1 MIQKLWKRN
10 NSLKN
15 RLFQLIMLGTIV
27 SILVSFIL
35 SRMTIS
41 SVEKEQIHSAMQ
53 FSLDQICSCFD
64 QGYLNLVNIMQNL
77 EAKGSCG
84 EAVITYLEQPE
95 TYDKRVQKQHV
106 EEQIA
111 NTLFTNLNVRRI
123 SYQDSESG
131 EVLFSG
137 GSVYG
142 ETTEQAKKLKQM
154 GDNLFYGI
162 ENSSNA
168 YHSKYL
174 ISMKKEKQYFE
185 NDLLDIYLALQID
198 DNTDKADYKLLQLDG
213 NMKIIYSECAD
224 FQEGETLDIAR
235 GDEKTEEGFQR
246 NGYYLLLKKNQM
258 GFYYALSLPLSVYN
272 RETNIWQKRSIIVS
286 LIILALFYSIVLAI
300 YQMIGKPIRKLR
312 EEIKETG
319 KGNFEAIKSDMG
331 IEEFDQVL
339 ETISQ
344 MRRNIKQLQEQER
357 TGYELRKKAELEKL
371 MYQINPHFV
380 LNTLYSVQWMAQ
392 KEGNLEIRGFVHDL
406 MVILSYNLGKEKA
419 VSTLRTEVE
428 IARKYIEIQK
438 QRYDF
443 EIMLEVEEGEYLDEP
458 TIRMLLQP
466 LIENSL
472 QHGLGES
479 GRLEVWIFEDTS
491 RNYAA
496 IIVRD
501 YGEGLNMEEY
511 DRICRPLGVEPESP
525 QKAGIGFRYV
535 RYMLE
540 AFYGEK
546 AILNVNSAI
555 GKGTKINILIPLRER
570 AGGHRPGEN
579 IGEEKH

>member
-198 DNTDKADYKLLQLDG
+198 NTDKADYKLLQLDG

-344 MRRNIKQLQEQER
+344 MHRNIKQLQEQER

>member
-15 RLFQLIMLGTIV
+15 RLFQLIVLGTIV

-185 NDLLDIYLALQID
+185 NDLLDIYLALQI

-540 AFYGEK
+540 SFYGEK

>member
-35 SRMTIS
+35 SRVTIS

-111 NTLFTNLNVRRI
+111 NTLFTNLNVRWI

-162 ENSSNA
+162 ENSINA

-198 DNTDKADYKLLQLDG
+198 NTDKADYKLLQLDE

-235 GDEKTEEGFQR
+235 GEEKTEEGFQR

-428 IARKYIEIQK
+428 IASKYIEIQK

-479 GRLEVWIFEDTS
+479 GRLELWIFEDTS

-540 AFYGEK
+540 SFYGEK

>member
-198 DNTDKADYKLLQLDG
+198 NTDKADYKLQQLDG

>member
-198 DNTDKADYKLLQLDG
+198 NTDKADYKLLQLDG

-235 GDEKTEEGFQR
+235 GDEKTEEVFQR

-540 AFYGEK
+540 SFYGEK

>member
-35 SRMTIS
+35 SRMMIS

-185 NDLLDIYLALQID
+185 NDLLDIYLALQI

-491 RNYAA
+491 RNYVA

-540 AFYGEK
+540 SFYGEK

>member
-185 NDLLDIYLALQID
+185 NDLLDIYLALQI

-540 AFYGEK
+540 SFYGEK

-570 AGGHRPGEN
+570 AGGHKPGEN

>member
-35 SRMTIS
+35 SRKTIS

-185 NDLLDIYLALQID
+185 NDLLDIYLALQI

-491 RNYAA
+491 RNYVA

-540 AFYGEK
+540 SFYGEK

>member
-35 SRMTIS
+35 ARMTIS

-137 GSVYG
+137 GSVYE
-142 ETTEQAKKLKQM
+142 ETIEQAKKLKQV
-154 GDNLFYGI
+154 GGNLFYGI

-198 DNTDKADYKLLQLDG
+198 NTDKADYKLLQLDE
-213 NMKIIYSECAD
+213 NRKIIYSECAD
-224 FQEGETLDIAR
+224 FQEGETLDTAR
-235 GDEKTEEGFQR
+235 GEEKTEEGFQR

-272 RETNIWQKRSIIVS
+272 RETNIWQKRSIIAS

-392 KEGNLEIRGFVHDL
+392 KEGKPEIRGFVHDL
-406 MVILSYNLGKEKA
+406 MVILSYNLGKEKT

-472 QHGLGES
+472 QHGLGER
-479 GRLEVWIFEDTS
+479 GRLELWIFEDTS
-491 RNYAA
+491 RNYAV

-535 RYMLE
+535 R
-540 AFYGEK
+540 
-546 AILNVNSAI
+546 
-555 GKGTKINILIPLRER
+555 
-570 AGGHRPGEN
+570 
-579 IGEEKH
+579 

>member
-142 ETTEQAKKLKQM
+142 EITEQAKKLKQM

-198 DNTDKADYKLLQLDG
+198 NTDKADYKLLQLDE

-235 GDEKTEEGFQR
+235 GEEKMEEGFQR

-479 GRLEVWIFEDTS
+479 GRLELWIFEDTS

-540 AFYGEK
+540 SFYGEK

>member
-35 SRMTIS
+35 SRMMIS

-198 DNTDKADYKLLQLDG
+198 NTDKADYKLLQLDG

-235 GDEKTEEGFQR
+235 GDEKTEEGFQQ

-491 RNYAA
+491 RNYVA

-501 YGEGLNMEEY
+501 YCEGLNMEEY

-540 AFYGEK
+540 SFYGEK

>member
-95 TYDKRVQKQHV
+95 TYDKRIQKQHV

-185 NDLLDIYLALQID
+185 NDLLDIYLALQI

>member
-198 DNTDKADYKLLQLDG
+198 NTDKADYKLLQLDG

-235 GDEKTEEGFQR
+235 GEEKTEEGFQR

>member
-198 DNTDKADYKLLQLDG
+198 NTDKADYKLLQLDG

-272 RETNIWQKRSIIVS
+272 RETNIWQKGSIIVS

>member
-198 DNTDKADYKLLQLDG
+198 NTDKADYKLLQLDG

-235 GDEKTEEGFQR
+235 GDEKTEEGFQQ

-312 EEIKETG
+312 EEIKETR

-491 RNYAA
+491 RNYVA

-540 AFYGEK
+540 SFYGEK

>member
-27 SILVSFIL
+27 SILVGFIL
-35 SRMTIS
+35 SWMTIS

-185 NDLLDIYLALQID
+185 NDLLDIYLALQI

-540 AFYGEK
+540 SFYGEK

>member
-15 RLFQLIMLGTIV
+15 RLFQLIMIGTIV

-185 NDLLDIYLALQID
+185 NDLLDIYLALQI

-540 AFYGEK
+540 SFYGEK

>member
-142 ETTEQAKKLKQM
+142 ETTEQAKKLKQV

-198 DNTDKADYKLLQLDG
+198 NTDKADYKLLQLDE

-235 GDEKTEEGFQR
+235 GEEKMEEGFQR

-479 GRLEVWIFEDTS
+479 GRLELWIFEDTS

-540 AFYGEK
+540 SFYGEK

-579 IGEEKH
+579 IGEGKH

>member
-198 DNTDKADYKLLQLDG
+198 NTDKADYKLLQLDG

-331 IEEFDQVL
+331 IEEFEQVL

-540 AFYGEK
+540 SFYGEK

>member
-198 DNTDKADYKLLQLDG
+198 NMDKADYKLLQLDG

-540 AFYGEK
+540 SFYGEK

>member
-35 SRMTIS
+35 SRMTLS

-185 NDLLDIYLALQID
+185 NDLLDIYLALQI

-540 AFYGEK
+540 SFYGEK

>member
-15 RLFQLIMLGTIV
+15 RLYQLIMLGTIV

-198 DNTDKADYKLLQLDG
+198 NTDKADYKLLQLDG

-235 GDEKTEEGFQR
+235 GDEKTEEGFQQ

-491 RNYAA
+491 RNYVA

-540 AFYGEK
+540 SFYGEK

>member
-185 NDLLDIYLALQID
+185 NDLLDIYLALQI

-540 AFYGEK
+540 SFYGEK

-570 AGGHRPGEN
+570 A
-579 IGEEKH
+579 

>member
-198 DNTDKADYKLLQLDG
+198 NTDKADYKLLQLDG

-235 GDEKTEEGFQR
+235 GDEKMEEGFQR

-540 AFYGEK
+540 VFYGEK

>member
-185 NDLLDIYLALQID
+185 NDLLDIYLALQI

-570 AGGHRPGEN
+570 AGGHIPGEN

>member
-198 DNTDKADYKLLQLDG
+198 NTDKADYKLLQLDG

-235 GDEKTEEGFQR
+235 EDEKTEEGFQR

-540 AFYGEK
+540 SFYGEK

>member
-198 DNTDKADYKLLQLDG
+198 NTDKADYKLLQLDG

-272 RETNIWQKRSIIVS
+272 RETNIWQKRIIIVS

-540 AFYGEK
+540 SFYGEK

>member
-198 DNTDKADYKLLQLDG
+198 NTDKADYKRLQLDG

-235 GDEKTEEGFQR
+235 GDEKTEEGFQQ

-491 RNYAA
+491 RNYVA

-540 AFYGEK
+540 SFYGEK

>member
-198 DNTDKADYKLLQLDG
+198 NTDKADYKLLQLDG

-235 GDEKTEEGFQR
+235 GDEKTEEGFQQ

-458 TIRMLLQP
+458 TIRMLL
-466 LIENSL
+466 
-472 QHGLGES
+472 
-479 GRLEVWIFEDTS
+479 
-491 RNYAA
+491 
-496 IIVRD
+496 
-501 YGEGLNMEEY
+501 
-511 DRICRPLGVEPESP
+511 
-525 QKAGIGFRYV
+525 
-535 RYMLE
+535 
-540 AFYGEK
+540 
-546 AILNVNSAI
+546 
-555 GKGTKINILIPLRER
+555 
-570 AGGHRPGEN
+570 
-579 IGEEKH
+579 

>member
-198 DNTDKADYKLLQLDG
+198 NTDKADYKLLQLDG

-235 GDEKTEEGFQR
+235 GDEKTEEGFQQ

-491 RNYAA
+491 RNYVA

-511 DRICRPLGVEPESP
+511 DRTLPSPWRGAGKPAKSRNWFSLRTIYVGVLLWR
-525 QKAGIGFRYV
+525 KGN
-535 RYMLE
+535 LE
-540 AFYGEK
+540 CKQCYRQRDK
-546 AILNVNSAI
+546 N
-555 GKGTKINILIPLRER
+555 
-570 AGGHRPGEN
+570 
-579 IGEEKH
+579 

>member
-198 DNTDKADYKLLQLDG
+198 NTDKADYKLLQLDG

-235 GDEKTEEGFQR
+235 GDEKTEAGFQQ

-357 TGYELRKKAELEKL
+357 TGYELREKAELEKL

-491 RNYAA
+491 RNYVA

-540 AFYGEK
+540 SFYGEK

>member
-198 DNTDKADYKLLQLDG
+198 NTDKADYKLLQLDG

-319 KGNFEAIKSDMG
+319 KGNFEAIKSDLG
-331 IEEFDQVL
+331 IEEFAQGL

>member
-1 MIQKLWKRN
+1 
-10 NSLKN
+10 
-15 RLFQLIMLGTIV
+15 MLGTIV

-185 NDLLDIYLALQID
+185 NDLLDIYLALQI

-491 RNYAA
+491 RNYVA

>member
-123 SYQDSESG
+123 PYQDSESG

-185 NDLLDIYLALQID
+185 NDLLDIYLALQI

>member
-53 FSLDQICSCFD
+53 FSLNQICSCFD

-185 NDLLDIYLALQID
+185 NDLLDIYLALQI

-540 AFYGEK
+540 SFYGEK

>member
-27 SILVSFIL
+27 SILVGFIL

-185 NDLLDIYLALQID
+185 NDLLDIYLALQI

-540 AFYGEK
+540 SFYGEK

>member
-185 NDLLDIYLALQID
+185 NDLLDIYLALQIE
-198 DNTDKADYKLLQLDG
+198 NTDKADYKLLKLDG
-213 NMKIIYSECAD
+213 NMNIIYSECAD

-235 GDEKTEEGFQR
+235 GDEKTEEGFQQ

-491 RNYAA
+491 RNYVA

-540 AFYGEK
+540 SFYGEK

>member
-185 NDLLDIYLALQID
+185 NDLLDIYLALQI

-392 KEGNLEIRGFVHDL
+392 KEGNLEIRGVVHDL

>member
-198 DNTDKADYKLLQLDG
+198 NTDKADYKLLQLDG

-235 GDEKTEEGFQR
+235 GEEKTEEGFQR

-319 KGNFEAIKSDMG
+319 KGNFEAIKNDMG

-406 MVILSYNLGKEKA
+406 MIILSYNLGKEKA

-540 AFYGEK
+540 SFYGEK